1 MSTSRSST
9 SLLIRLIW
17 RSPTIASSRPA
28 IVRVG
33 TSVFMRY
40 GIKSGLSKSDPGPDV
55 SVLTGLPIPVR
66 AVVNLAGLS
75 PKDVRVEAVVGRI
88 GVNGNLEETQ
98 VMTLP
103 ASEQVG
109 NEYVFLKEFVP
120 HQTGRLGYS
129 LRISPNHYDDPLTR
143 PCNSLLKW
151 SSD

>member
-1 MSTSRSST
+1 M
-9 SLLIRLIW
+9 
-17 RSPTIASSRPA
+17 
-28 IVRVG
+28 
-33 TSVFMRY
+33 
-40 GIKSGLSKSDPGPDV
+40 
-55 SVLTGLPIPVR
+55 LTGSPIPVR

-75 PKDVRVEAVVGRI
+75 PLDVRVEAVVGRI
-88 GVNGNLEETQ
+88 GVHGYLEETQ

-103 ASEQVG
+103 AVEQAG
-109 NEYVFLKEFVP
+109 NEFVFLKEFVP